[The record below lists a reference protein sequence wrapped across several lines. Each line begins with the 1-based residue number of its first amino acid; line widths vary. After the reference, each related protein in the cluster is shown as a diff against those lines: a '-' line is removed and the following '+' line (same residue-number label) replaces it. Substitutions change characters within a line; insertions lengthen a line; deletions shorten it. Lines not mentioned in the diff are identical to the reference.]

1 MLHVGDGAVLD
12 LVSLSLFYG
21 NGNTL
26 CISNG
31 TVRFTEGYGF
41 HCARTGNVC
50 RLSGAAPKVR
60 FVGSESSEGV
70 ATFRS
75 GAELQYDLTGLS
87 AAYAEPAILVK
98 WFQMHD
104 STHLTFRG
112 VEDVMARIATTT
124 DFVLARATDDNHLIS
139 ADKAIAAVVAEANA
153 NLPARAKLLL
163 ANDGHDLVLRI
174 RPPVKGFVIEI
185 K

>member
-60 FVGSESSEGV
+60 FVGDESSTGV
-70 ATFRS
+70 ATFRN
-75 GAELQYDLTGLS
+75 GVELQYDLTGLS

-104 STHLTFRG
+104 NTHLTFRG

-124 DFVLARATDDNHLIS
+124 DFVLARATNDGHLIS
-139 ADKAIAAVVAEANA
+139 SDNAIATVVAEANA
-153 NLPARAKLLL
+153 NLPARAKVFF
-163 ANDGHDLVLRI
+163 ANGGHDLVLRV
-174 RPPVKGFVIEI
+174 RPPAKGFVIEL